1 MKKYKIVYGE
11 TIHDAVAHLKDDD
24 VIYIADPLRMGSPIK
39 EFTSIDAV
47 YKFQQTP
54 ASAGYHIFTVP
65 KSEYKSLKKMRN
77 AEFAFN
83 RLHQERKT
91 KSFDSVLKDEEDIIY
106 EVATSTNG
114 GRMDHEYFESK
125 EELLKKYRGKDNGSV
140 VKLDGFLGPFN
151 NGRKNGKRVYRYE
164 DKSTYYS
171 NDAKPQEV
179 LTKRERLKFITE
191 LTKALASPQYG
202 YSWDEAND
210 IAIKHADNL
219 GEDWRARW
227 GGDILAEVRQHLK
240 YIKKKMDDSI
250 HDSAFDTLWHKV
262 NEGSATCDHLEALC
276 EELDY
281 LYNHNPKDPQFKK
294 YIKDANTYATNL
306 SKISADILKG
316 LRAFSNLG

>member
-24 VIYIADPLRMGSPIK
+24 VIYIADPLQMGRPIK
-39 EFTSIDAV
+39 EFTNVDAV

-106 EVATSTNG
+106 EVATSKNG

-171 NDAKPQEV
+171 NDSVP
-179 LTKRERLKFITE
+179 
-191 LTKALASPQYG
+191 G
-202 YSWDEAND
+202 DES
-210 IAIKHADNL
+210 
-219 GEDWRARW
+219 
-227 GGDILAEVRQHLK
+227 
-240 YIKKKMDDSI
+240 DSMKV

-262 NEGSATCDHLEALC
+262 NEGSETCDHLEALC

>member
-1 MKKYKIVYGE
+1 MKKYKVVYGE
-11 TIHDAVAHLKDDD
+11 TIHDAVSHLKDDD
-24 VIYIADPLRMGSPIK
+24 VIYIAEPLRMGSPIK
-39 EFTSIDAV
+39 EFTSVDAV

-54 ASAGYHIFTVP
+54 ASVGYHIFTVP

-106 EVATSTNG
+106 EVATSKNG

-219 GEDWRARW
+219 GEDWRARRE
-227 GGDILAEVRQHLK
+227 GDILAEVRQHLR
-240 YIKKKMDDSI
+240 YIKKKMDDS
-250 HDSAFDTLWHKV
+250 KV
-262 NEGSATCDHLEALC
+262 VDRQRQLLVGKNYSKYMIDRVFEQA
-276 EELDY
+276 
-281 LYNHNPKDPQFKK
+281 KK
-294 YIKDANTYATNL
+294 YNL
-306 SKISADILKG
+306 DVFVPEVYVDGEEEDLIEWLKSLNVSENG
-316 LRAFSNLG
+316 VDRIMRSGSL